1 MGKIKINKKIIIP
14 IILFIILVL
23 TIIVIFLLKNDNK
36 ISNSVNNIGNKSLEE
51 IEKYILNISSYNAE
65 LEVTVESNKN
75 TNKYLLEQQYS
86 ANSFKQVVREPSNI
100 EGLEIIYENN
110 NLKINNTKL
119 NLSNIYE
126 NYNYIAGNFL
136 SLDSF
141 IEDYKKEKESQSKN
155 YAIKSEN
162 NYVIMEVK
170 LSNGNKYASYKKLY
184 IDRNTGNI
192 AKLVIQD
199 INKKN
204 LVYILY
210 SKIEINS

>member
-51 IEKYILNISSYNAE
+51 IEKYILNISSYKAE

-86 ANSFKQVVREPSNI
+86 GNSFKQVVREPSNI

-170 LSNGNKYASYKKLY
+170 PSNGNKYTSYKKIY

-210 SKIEINS
+210 NKIEINS

>member
-14 IILFIILVL
+14 IILFIVLVL

>member
-1 MGKIKINKKIIIP
+1 MILNFEKTEEIAYMEKNFSFIKSEKVFSVTSDSVRLVDFISIRKKDQVIVDIGSGIGTIPLLLTAKTTKKIIG
-14 IILFIILVL
+14 FEVQKD
-23 TIIVIFLLKNDNK
+23 IVD
-36 ISNSVNNIGNKSLEE
+36 IS
-51 IEKYILNISSYNAE
+51 
-65 LEVTVESNKN
+65 
-75 TNKYLLEQQYS
+75 
-86 ANSFKQVVREPSNI
+86 
-100 EGLEIIYENN
+100 
-110 NLKINNTKL
+110 INNTKL

-170 LSNGNKYASYKKLY
+170 PSNGNKYTSYKKIY

-210 SKIEINS
+210 NKIEINS

>member
-86 ANSFKQVVREPSNI
+86 GNSFKQVVREPSNI
-100 EGLEIIYENN
+100 EGLETIYENN
-110 NLKINNTKL
+110 NLKVNNTKL

-136 SLDSF
+136 SFDSF
-141 IEDYKKEKESQSKN
+141 I
-155 YAIKSEN
+155 
-162 NYVIMEVK
+162 
-170 LSNGNKYASYKKLY
+170 
-184 IDRNTGNI
+184 
-192 AKLVIQD
+192 
-199 INKKN
+199 
-204 LVYILY
+204 
-210 SKIEINS
+210 

>member
-1 MGKIKINKKIIIP
+1 MKSNFSTKKLIP
-14 IILFIILVL
+14 IVLFVLL
-23 TIIVIFLLKNDNK
+23 TIIIIIVFLLKNDNK
-36 ISNSVNNIGNKSLEE
+36 ISNSVNNISNKSLEE
-51 IEKYILNISSYNAE
+51 IEEYILNISSYNSE
-65 LEVTVESNKN
+65 LEVTIESNKN
-75 TNKYLLEQQYS
+75 TNKYILEQQYYG
-86 ANSFKQVVREPSNI
+86 NSFKQVVRKPSNI

-141 IEDYKKEKESQSKN
+141 IKEYKKEKENQSRN

-170 LSNGNKYASYKKLY
+170 PNNGNKYISYKKLY
-184 IDRNTGNI
+184 IDKNTGNI
-192 AKLVIQD
+192 AKLIIQD

-210 SKIEINS
+210 NKIEINS

>member
-119 NLSNIYE
+119 NLSTIYE
-126 NYNYIAGNFL
+126 DYEYIVDNNF
-136 SLDSF
+136 SLESF
-141 IEDYKKEKESQSKN
+141 INDYTNISNNKKYEENEEYVFEVQ
-155 YAIKSEN
+155 IEN
-162 NYVIMEVK
+162 N
-170 LSNGNKYASYKKLY
+170 KYMKNKKLY
-184 IDRNTGNI
+184 IDKKTEKPT
-192 AKLVIQD
+192 KLIIQD
-199 INKKN
+199 INEKN
-204 LVYILY
+204 IVYILY
-210 SKIEINS
+210 NEITVSSIG

>member
-1 MGKIKINKKIIIP
+1 MYKCKICGKKYTDLSSLYNHIEQQHSEMIP
-14 IILFIILVL
+14 MDMSIQQYYYYMK
-23 TIIVIFLLKNDNK
+23 TGR
-36 ISNSVNNIGNKSLEE
+36 SNGNCVMCKQP
-51 IEKYILNISSYNAE
+51 
-65 LEVTVESNKN
+65 TTWNKN

-170 LSNGNKYASYKKLY
+170 PSNGNKYASYKKIY

-210 SKIEINS
+210 NKIEINS